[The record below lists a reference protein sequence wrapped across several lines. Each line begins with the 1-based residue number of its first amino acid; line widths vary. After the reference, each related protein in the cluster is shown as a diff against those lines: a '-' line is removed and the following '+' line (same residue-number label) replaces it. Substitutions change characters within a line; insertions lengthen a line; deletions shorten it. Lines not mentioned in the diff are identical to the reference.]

1 MSKPLKKLM
10 SDSMR
15 QRYSGVESACVVDL
29 TGLDVQKTQQIRR
42 DLASK
47 RIRLEVVKNSL
58 ARLAFREGPLGP
70 LAEKL
75 IGPCALA
82 TGGDSIVE
90 VAKALVHWAKEFSQI
105 ALKQAMVDGDPDLL
119 TIERLSTMKS
129 RLEIIG
135 EIAGLIAS
143 PGRALAGCIQSP
155 GGKIA
160 GCLKAMA
167 DKPEAGEKAAE

>member
-1 MSKPLKKLM
+1 MSKPLKRLM
-10 SDSMR
+10 SDSLR
-15 QRYSGVESACVVDL
+15 QRYSKVDSACVVDL

-42 DLASK
+42 ELAGK

-58 ARLAFREGPLGP
+58 ARLAFRESPLGP
-70 LAEKL
+70 LADRL
-75 IGPCALA
+75 TGPCALA
-82 TGGDSIVE
+82 TGGDSIVA

-105 ALKQAMVDGDPDLL
+105 TLKQAMFEGDPELL
-119 TIERLSTMKS
+119 TIEKLSKMKS

-135 EIAGLIAS
+135 ELAGLIGS

-160 GCLKAMA
+160 GCLKALA
-167 DKPEAGEKAAE
+167 DKGAAGEPAA